1 MRIAQVRGVPVRV
14 PDPMRPGRTAL
25 VERLEDAGATAISHP
40 SGNFTAGDDGFFEVP
55 ADVAADL
62 IARQY
67 PGGFRFLPEGAI
79 EPGLIKPRKESESEP
94 AKSESAK
101 SRRSRKAAED

>member
-25 VERLEDAGATAISHP
+25 VEKLEDAGATSISHP
-40 SGNFTAGDDGFFEVP
+40 AGDFTAGDDGFFDVP
-55 ADVAADL
+55 PEVAADL
-62 IARQY
+62 LGRVH

-79 EPGLIKPRKESESEP
+79 EAGLIKPRVEP
-94 AKSESAK
+94 VKRRKS
-101 SRRSRKAAED
+101 AE